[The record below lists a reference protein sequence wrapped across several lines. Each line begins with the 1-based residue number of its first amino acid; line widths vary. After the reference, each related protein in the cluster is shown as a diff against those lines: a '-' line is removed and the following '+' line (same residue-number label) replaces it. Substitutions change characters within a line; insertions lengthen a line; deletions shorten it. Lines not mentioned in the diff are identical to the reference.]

1 MDIIVLT
8 LVALFIIGIFLIFRM
23 FWLWYWK
30 IDKIVDLLSIMRE
43 ELIEI
48 NQSTKIRTVTEIE
61 KQELKKI

>member
-1 MDIIVLT
+1 MGFGVLELGT
-8 LVALFIIGIFLIFRM
+8 IFIGILIFIGIFLILRI

-48 NQSTKIRTVTEIE
+48 NQKIDE
-61 KQELKKI
+61 

>member
-1 MDIIVLT
+1 MAEMIGGIVIAVIVGLG
-8 LVALFIIGIFLIFRM
+8 LFLILRY

-48 NQSTKIRTVTEIE
+48 NQKIGDV
-61 KQELKKI
+61 K

>member
-1 MDIIVLT
+1 MSFGASEFGSIVIGI
-8 LVALFIIGIFLIFRM
+8 LVFIGIFLILRI

-48 NQSTKIRTVTEIE
+48 NQKIDE
-61 KQELKKI
+61 

>member
-1 MDIIVLT
+1 MREILEQVGFS
-8 LVALFIIGIFLIFRM
+8 VGIGITIFLLLRI

-48 NQSTKIRTVTEIE
+48 NKKIG
-61 KQELKKI
+61 ELK